1 MTDMGEHRDA
11 NVGQQYQNDKMVCDD
26 AVNHVETK
34 CKGNFLSCWLHYRVF
49 AALCIILTLDWRLTV
64 IKPRQGKRP
73 EPKIPRMIPS
83 ATARLI
89 LENARIEEVVAD
101 FLTLRR
107 SGANLT
113 ALCPFH
119 HEKTPSFSVS
129 PVRNTFKCFGCGK
142 GGNAAKFLMEHEGYS
157 FPEALRWLARK
168 YNIEIQETASTPEQ
182 LAAHQTEESLFIL
195 NDFAL
200 QFFQSNLPGTGLEY
214 LKSRGFTEATI
225 QNFGLGFA
233 PDSWDGLT
241 KAAIQAGF
249 KLECLQKLGLT
260 TISNKD
266 FFRNRVIFPIHN
278 LSGKVVA
285 FAGRIL
291 QQNTNSP
298 KYLNSPESDIYHKSQ
313 TLYGIRLA
321 KRAIRQQ
328 DGCILVE
335 GYTDLIALHQA
346 GIENAVAS
354 AGTSLTTEQLLLIR
368 RFTPNLHI
376 LYDGDP
382 AGISATLRGLD
393 LALELD
399 LNVRITPLPHPE
411 DPDSFLRKVGITAFT
426 EFINTQAKDFIA
438 FKASILLTD
447 ASNDPVKKANS
458 VRAIVDSIA
467 RVPDPV
473 KRSFFVKDCAVLVG
487 LNEDFLAEETNK
499 AVQALAKKG
508 NSHLGVGGK
517 PDSARVNSP
526 LGAGGVERQLVCY
539 LLEHGSETFDAKENI
554 TVAEHI
560 LGNIED
566 ILEYFEDP
574 ICQRICRE
582 SIELVLAK
590 QPVSAH
596 YFIAHEDLAVSGF
609 SANLLHQSTIEPD
622 PIWERTNYFSG
633 NNPDE
638 TGYLDGIAK
647 TITSLKLKVV
657 NLFCEQNLQ
666 KMRDTTSDDELSLAK
681 LLKVQE
687 KLNRMR
693 MELAKSLGLVK
704 I

>member
-1 MTDMGEHRDA
+1 M
-11 NVGQQYQNDKMVCDD
+11 
-26 AVNHVETK
+26 
-34 CKGNFLSCWLHYRVF
+34 
-49 AALCIILTLDWRLTV
+49 CIILTLDWRLTV
-64 IKPRQGKRP
+64 IKLCQGKRP

-89 LENARIEEVVAD
+89 LETARIEKVVAD
-101 FLTLRR
+101 FLALRR

-168 YNIEIQETASTPEQ
+168 YNIELQETASTPEQ
-182 LAAHQTEESLFIL
+182 LAAHQAEESLFIL

-225 QNFGLGFA
+225 QKFGLGFA

-241 KAAIQAGF
+241 KAATQAGF
-249 KLECLQKLGLT
+249 KLEYLQKLGLT
-260 TISNKD
+260 TPSNKD
-266 FFRNRVIFPIHN
+266 FFRNRVIFPITN
-278 LSGKVVA
+278 LGGKVIA
-285 FAGRIL
+285 FAGRTINNETI
-291 QQNTNSP
+291 QQSNNP
-298 KYLNSPESDIYHKSQ
+298 KYLNSPESTIYHKSQ
-313 TLYGIRLA
+313 TLYGIHLA

-354 AGTSLTTEQLLLIR
+354 AGTSLTTEQLLLIH

-447 ASNDPVKKANS
+447 ASNDPVKNANS
-458 VRAIVDSIA
+458 VHAIVDSIA

-487 LNEDFLAEETNK
+487 LNEDVLAEETNK

-508 NSHLGVGGK
+508 NSPLGVEDK
-517 PDSARVNSP
+517 HDSARGNSP
-526 LGAGGVERQLVCY
+526 LGAAGSVERHLVRF
-539 LLEHGSETFDAKENI
+539 LLEYGSETFDVKENI

-574 ICQRICRE
+574 ICQCICRE

-609 SANLLHQSTIEPD
+609 SADLLHRCTIEPD

-638 TGYLDGIAK
+638 TGYLGGIAK

-657 NLFCEQNLQ
+657 NQLCEQNLQ

>member
-1 MTDMGEHRDA
+1 
-11 NVGQQYQNDKMVCDD
+11 
-26 AVNHVETK
+26 
-34 CKGNFLSCWLHYRVF
+34 
-49 AALCIILTLDWRLTV
+49 
-64 IKPRQGKRP
+64 
-73 EPKIPRMIPS
+73 MIPS

-89 LENARIEEVVAD
+89 LETARIEEVVAD
-101 FLTLRR
+101 FLSLRR

-168 YNIEIQETASTPEQ
+168 YNIEIQETASTTEQ
-182 LAAHQTEESLFIL
+182 LAAHQAEESLFIL

-225 QNFGLGFA
+225 QKFGLGFA
-233 PDSWDGLT
+233 PDNWDGLT
-241 KAAIQAGF
+241 KAATQAGF
-249 KLECLQKLGLT
+249 KLEYLQKLGLT
-260 TISNKD
+260 TSSGKD
-266 FFRNRVIFPIHN
+266 FFRNRVIFPIHS

-313 TLYGIRLA
+313 TLYGIHLA

-411 DPDSFLRKVGITAFT
+411 DPDSFLRKVGITAFA

-458 VRAIVDSIA
+458 VHAIVDSIA

-487 LNEDFLAEETNK
+487 LNEDVLAEETNK
-499 AVQALAKKG
+499 AVQALAKKD
-508 NSHLGVGGK
+508 NPSLGVGDKHANAG
-517 PDSARVNSP
+517 VNSP
-526 LGAGGVERQLVCY
+526 LGVGGVESHLAY
-539 LLEHGSETFDAKENI
+539 LLLKHGADIHDPNENI

-560 LGNIED
+560 LAHIED
-566 ILEYFEDP
+566 VLEHFEDP
-574 ICQRICRE
+574 RCQRICRE

-590 QPVSAH
+590 KPVH
-596 YFIAHEDLAVSGF
+596 VGHFIAHDDLDLSSFVSSLMHKEDAPVTPDWGQASF
-609 SANLLHQSTIEPD
+609 STK
-622 PIWERTNYFSG
+622 T
-633 NNPDE
+633 
-638 TGYLDGIAK
+638 DGGPSYTEDINK
-647 TITSLKLKVV
+647 TILRLRLKTV
-657 NLFCEQNLQ
+657 NQLCEQNL
-666 KMRDTTSDDELSLAK
+666 MRIKDTPPDDEQALAR
-681 LLKVQE
+681 LLKVHE
-687 KLNRMR
+687 KLNTARKK
-693 MELAKSLGLVK
+693 LAESLGLVRF
-704 I
+704 